1 MFIVLYVDDILLMSP
16 PFCMLDK
23 WVRIHEHELDQIDMV
38 INVKISCW
46 LRIGQRNDFYVMP
59 FEPPIELLFR
69 GLMN

>member
-1 MFIVLYVDDILLMSP
+1 MFIVLYAADILLISP
-16 PFCMLDK
+16 SVCMLEK
-23 WVRIHEHELDQIDMV
+23 LVRICGHELDQIDMV